1 MKKIK
6 KNKEESG
13 IVPFKIV
20 DLTSRQSNDFIE
32 SICVT
37 TDNLTEHKVV
47 EFIISQIK
55 NSDSELAKTNT
66 IKVIEIS
73 PSEFAK
79 VLNTPRDEI
88 YRNARNI
95 AINMTKRQYNFQ
107 YTDSKGKKAFRVGN
121 FLTDMLY
128 ENNMIKISINPV
140 ILPYFIEVKAKF
152 TEFQLKYLTAMNSTY
167 GIRLY
172 KLLKQYQII
181 GKREFSVEELR
192 KHFNIENNKYKQYS
206 DLKKYTILMAIKHI
220 NEYTDIVV
228 ELEEHKVI
236 RSVKKLTFHIKS
248 SNRTMI
254 D

>member
-6 KNKEESG
+6 DTKKSNELT
-13 IVPFKIV
+13 PLKIV

-55 NSDSELAKTNT
+55 KSDSELAKTNT
-66 IKVIEIS
+66 IKVIEIT
-73 PSEFAK
+73 PIEFAK

-95 AINMTKRQYNFQ
+95 AISMTKRQYNFQ
-107 YTDSKGKKAFRVGN
+107 YTDNKGKKAFRVGN

-128 ENNMIKISINPV
+128 ENNIIKISVNPV
-140 ILPYFIEVKAKF
+140 VLPYFIEVKEKY

-172 KLLKQYQII
+172 KLLKQYQYI

-192 KHFNIENNKYKQYS
+192 KHFNIDNNKYKQYS

-220 NEYTDIVV
+220 NEYTDICV
-228 ELEEHKVI
+228 ELQEVKQV
-236 RSVKKLTFHIKS
+236 RSVKSVIFNIKS
-248 SNRTMI
+248 NVLE
-254 D
+254 